1 MASLHLHKIEKK
13 LMGESV
19 VEDFNLDLSTGE
31 VICLYGPSGCGK
43 TTILRLIA
51 GLINPDRGRIENS
64 FQRLRYLFQEHR
76 LLPWRSLW
84 DNILLTHP
92 QAASEHT
99 QEQARKLLSKL
110 HLHPDDYDKYPDE
123 LSGGMRQRAA
133 LIRAL
138 LCEPDLLLLDEPFSA
153 LDYELKL
160 QLYNWLQEY
169 IAAGMSVLMVTHD
182 RFEALQLADKIY
194 ILSQKPARN
203 HALIELDRPRAQRDQ
218 AFIQDYLV
226 QPFWQAYHD

>member
-1 MASLHLHKIEKK
+1 MASLQLQNIEKS
-13 LMGESV
+13 LMGETI
-19 VEDFNLDLSTGE
+19 VEDFNLELAAGQ
-31 VICLYGPSGCGK
+31 VICLYGPSGCGI

-51 GLINPDRGRIENS
+51 GLIAPNRGQISNS

-92 QAASEHT
+92 QPTAATT
-99 QEQARKLLSKL
+99 QEQARLLLTKL
-110 HLHPDDYDKYPDE
+110 HLQPEDYEKYPDE

-133 LIRAL
+133 LVRAL
-138 LCEPDLLLLDEPFSA
+138 LCEPDLLLMDEPFSA

-160 QLYNWLQEY
+160 QLYAWLQSY
-169 IAAGMSVLMVTHD
+169 IVNGMSVVMVTHD

-194 ILSQKPARN
+194 ILPQKPARN
-203 HALIELDRPRAQRDQ
+203 HKLIELDRPREERDQ
-218 AFIQDYLV
+218 DFVQEYLA

>member
-1 MASLHLHKIEKK
+1 MASLQLHQLNKS
-13 LMGESV
+13 LMGEPI
-19 VEDFNLDLSTGE
+19 VEDFNLELNAGE

-51 GLINPDRGRIENS
+51 GLISPDRGQIDCS
-64 FQRLRYLFQEHR
+64 FLRLRYLFQEHR

-92 QAASEHT
+92 EPSSSHT
-99 QEQARKLLSKL
+99 QEEARRLLTKL
-110 HLHPDDYDKYPDE
+110 HLHTEDYDKYPDE

-133 LIRAL
+133 LVRAL

-160 QLYNWLQEY
+160 QLYAWLQEY
-169 IAAGMSVLMVTHD
+169 IAAGMSVVMVTHD
-182 RFEALQLADKIY
+182 RFEALQLADKIC
-194 ILSQKPARN
+194 ILPQKPARN
-203 HALIELDRPRAQRDQ
+203 QALIELEQPRANRDEHFVQ
-218 AFIQDYLV
+218 HYLA

>member
-1 MASLHLHKIEKK
+1 MASLQLQNIEKS
-13 LMGESV
+13 LMGETI
-19 VEDFNLDLSTGE
+19 VEDFNLELAAGQ

-51 GLINPDRGRIENS
+51 GLIAPNRGQISNS

-92 QAASEHT
+92 QPTAATT
-99 QEQARKLLSKL
+99 QEQARLLLTKL
-110 HLHPDDYDKYPDE
+110 HLQPEDYEKYPDE

-133 LIRAL
+133 LVRAL
-138 LCEPDLLLLDEPFSA
+138 LCEPDLLLMDEPFSA

-160 QLYNWLQEY
+160 QLYAWLQSY
-169 IAAGMSVLMVTHD
+169 IVNGMSVVMVTHD

-194 ILSQKPARN
+194 ILPQKPARN
-203 HALIELDRPRAQRDQ
+203 HKLIELDRPREERDQ
-218 AFIQDYLV
+218 DFVQEYLA

>member
-1 MASLHLHKIEKK
+1 MASLQLQNIEKS
-13 LMGESV
+13 LMGETI
-19 VEDFNLDLSTGE
+19 VEDFNLELAAGQ

-51 GLINPDRGRIENS
+51 GLIAPNRGQISNS

-92 QAASEHT
+92 QPTAATT
-99 QEQARKLLSKL
+99 QEQARLLLTKL
-110 HLHPDDYDKYPDE
+110 HLQPEDYEKYPDE

-133 LIRAL
+133 LVRAL
-138 LCEPDLLLLDEPFSA
+138 LCEPDLLLMDEPFSV

-160 QLYNWLQEY
+160 QLYAWLQSY
-169 IAAGMSVLMVTHD
+169 IVNGMSVVMVTHD

-194 ILSQKPARN
+194 ILPQKPARN
-203 HALIELDRPRAQRDQ
+203 HKLIELDRPREERDQ
-218 AFIQDYLV
+218 DFVQEYLA

>member
-1 MASLHLHKIEKK
+1 MASLHLKNIEKS
-13 LMGESV
+13 LMGETI
-19 VEDFNLDLSTGE
+19 VEEFNLDLAAGE

-51 GLINPDRGRIENS
+51 GLITPDRGQISSS
-64 FQRLRYLFQEHR
+64 FQHLRYLFQEHR
-76 LLPWRSLW
+76 LLPWRNLW

-92 QAASEHT
+92 QPKAAET
-99 QEQARKLLSKL
+99 QEHARLLLTKL
-110 HLHPDDYDKYPDE
+110 HLQEEDYDKYPDE

-133 LIRAL
+133 LVRSL

-153 LDYELKL
+153 LDLELKL
-160 QLYNWLQEY
+160 QLYDWLQAY
-169 IAAGMSVLMVTHD
+169 IANGMSVVMVTHD

-194 ILSQKPARN
+194 ILPQKPARN
-203 HALIELDRPRAQRDQ
+203 HKVIDLNRSRGERDQ
-218 AFIQDYLV
+218 EFVRDYLA

>member
-1 MASLHLHKIEKK
+1 MASLHLQNIEKS
-13 LMGESV
+13 LMGETI
-19 VEDFNLDLSTGE
+19 VENFNLDLAAGE

-51 GLINPDRGRIENS
+51 GLIRPDRGQINS
-64 FQRLRYLFQEHR
+64 DFQRLRYLFQEHR

-92 QAASEHT
+92 QPNAAKT
-99 QEQARKLLSKL
+99 QEQARLLLTKL
-110 HLHPDDYDKYPDE
+110 HLHPEDYDKYPDE

-133 LIRAL
+133 LVRAL
-138 LCEPDLLLLDEPFSA
+138 LCQPDLLLLDEPFSA

-160 QLYNWLQEY
+160 QLYDWLQSY
-169 IAAGMSVLMVTHD
+169 ITNGMSVVMVTHD

-194 ILSQKPARN
+194 ILPRKPARN
-203 HALIELDRPRAQRDQ
+203 HRLIELDRPRGQRDQ
-218 AFIQDYLV
+218 EFIRHYLA

>member
-1 MASLHLHKIEKK
+1 MASLQLQNIEKS
-13 LMGESV
+13 LMGETI
-19 VEDFNLDLSTGE
+19 VEDFNLELAAGQ

-51 GLINPDRGRIENS
+51 GLIAPNRGQISNS

-92 QAASEHT
+92 QPTAATT
-99 QEQARKLLSKL
+99 QEQARLLLTKL
-110 HLHPDDYDKYPDE
+110 HLQPEDYEKYPDE

-133 LIRAL
+133 LVRAL
-138 LCEPDLLLLDEPFSA
+138 LCEPDLLLMDEPFSA

-160 QLYNWLQEY
+160 QLYAWLQSY
-169 IAAGMSVLMVTHD
+169 IVNGMSVVVVTHD

-194 ILSQKPARN
+194 ILPQKPARN
-203 HALIELDRPRAQRDQ
+203 HKLIELDSPREEKIR
-218 AFIQDYLV
+218 ILSRSI
-226 QPFWQAYHD
+226 

>member
-1 MASLHLHKIEKK
+1 MASLQLQNIEKS
-13 LMGESV
+13 LMGETI
-19 VEDFNLDLSTGE
+19 VEDFNLELAAGQ

-51 GLINPDRGRIENS
+51 GLIAPNRGQISNS

-92 QAASEHT
+92 QPTAATT
-99 QEQARKLLSKL
+99 QEQARLLLTKL
-110 HLHPDDYDKYPDE
+110 HLQPEDYEKYPDE

-133 LIRAL
+133 LVRAL
-138 LCEPDLLLLDEPFSA
+138 LCEPDLLLMDEPFSA

-160 QLYNWLQEY
+160 QLYAWLQSY
-169 IAAGMSVLMVTHD
+169 IVNGMSVVMVTHD

-194 ILSQKPARN
+194 ILPQKPARN
-203 HALIELDRPRAQRDQ
+203 HKLIELDRP
-218 AFIQDYLV
+218 
-226 QPFWQAYHD
+226 

>member
-1 MASLHLHKIEKK
+1 MASLQLQNIEKS
-13 LMGESV
+13 LMGETI
-19 VEDFNLDLSTGE
+19 VEDFNLELAAGK

-51 GLINPDRGRIENS
+51 GLIAPNRGQISNS

-92 QAASEHT
+92 QPTAATT
-99 QEQARKLLSKL
+99 QEQARLLLTKL
-110 HLHPDDYDKYPDE
+110 HLQPEDYEKYPDE

-133 LIRAL
+133 LVRAL
-138 LCEPDLLLLDEPFSA
+138 LCEPDLLLMDEPFSA

-160 QLYNWLQEY
+160 QLYAWLQSY
-169 IAAGMSVLMVTHD
+169 IVNGMSVVMVTHD

-194 ILSQKPARN
+194 ILPQKPARN
-203 HALIELDRPRAQRDQ
+203 HKLIELDRPREERDQ
-218 AFIQDYLV
+218 DFVQEYLA

>member
-1 MASLHLHKIEKK
+1 
-13 LMGESV
+13 MGETI
-19 VEDFNLDLSTGE
+19 VEDFNLELAAGQ

-51 GLINPDRGRIENS
+51 GLIAPNRGQISNS

-92 QAASEHT
+92 QPTAATT
-99 QEQARKLLSKL
+99 QEQARLLLTKL
-110 HLHPDDYDKYPDE
+110 HLQPEDYEKYPDE

-133 LIRAL
+133 LVRAL
-138 LCEPDLLLLDEPFSA
+138 LCEPDLLLMDEPFSA

-160 QLYNWLQEY
+160 QLYAWLQSY
-169 IAAGMSVLMVTHD
+169 IVNGMSVVMVTHD

-194 ILSQKPARN
+194 ILPQKPARN
-203 HALIELDRPRAQRDQ
+203 HKLIELDRPREERDQ
-218 AFIQDYLV
+218 DFVQEYLA

>member
-1 MASLHLHKIEKK
+1 MSSLHLQHIKK
-13 LMGESV
+13 EMMGETIV
-19 VEDFNLDLSTGE
+19 DDFNLTLAESE

-51 GLINPDRGRIENS
+51 NLIAPDRGHITCT

-76 LLPWRSLW
+76 LLPWRNLW

-92 QAASEHT
+92 QPKSPQSQQAAR
-99 QEQARKLLSKL
+99 QLLSKL
-110 HLHPDDYDKYPDE
+110 YLQEEDYDKYPNE

-133 LIRAL
+133 LARAL
-138 LCEPDLLLLDEPFSA
+138 LCQPDLLLLDEPFSA

-160 QLYNWLQEY
+160 KLYDWLQEY
-169 IAAGMSVLMVTHD
+169 ILNGMSIVMVTHD

-194 ILSQKPARN
+194 ILPHKPARN
-203 HALIELDRPRAQRDQ
+203 QTLLTIDRPRGERDQ
-218 AFIQDYLV
+218 DYIQQFLE
-226 QPFWQAYHD
+226 QPYWQAYHD

>member
-1 MASLHLHKIEKK
+1 
-13 LMGESV
+13 MGESI
-19 VEDFNLDLSTGE
+19 VEDFSLDLAAGE

-51 GLINPDRGRIENS
+51 GLISPDRGLIESN

-92 QAASEHT
+92 QPKATKT
-99 QEQARKLLSKL
+99 QEQARALLTKL
-110 HLHPDDYDKYPDE
+110 HLQEEDYDKYPDE

-133 LIRAL
+133 LVRAL

-160 QLYNWLQEY
+160 QLYDWLQTY
-169 IAAGMSVLMVTHD
+169 IINGMGVIMVTHD
-182 RFEALQLADKIY
+182 RFEALKLADKIY
-194 ILSQKPARN
+194 ILPQKPARN
-203 HALIELDRPRAQRDQ
+203 HQLIELDRPRSERDQ
-218 AFIQDYLV
+218 DYIQDYLA